1 MRQSNLF
8 LWVSI
13 LCMAGT
19 AYAQSPVGTAVPQ
32 TVKPEISQAEKR
44 DELKKIIILISEQNI
59 EGPQRAWWASEIDL
73 STVEAA
79 LATRL
84 LAEGYEIIEPSS
96 VQQVIEKK
104 PAFRTVALSEKDVVQ
119 LGNLS
124 NAQYVIVGKAVA
136 SAGGNVP
143 QSTMRSC
150 FANITAK
157 VIRIPDGKV
166 LAYLD
171 AAGNSAHLDVIS
183 GGKEALTQ
191 AAQALGVKITDALK
205 KGRSSL

>member
-1 MRQSNLF
+1 
-8 LWVSI
+8 
-13 LCMAGT
+13 MAGT